1 VIESKQVSVQ
11 TWAKT
16 AVQCLVRHSVSG
28 VYYARTRVKGKLV
41 WKTLET
47 DIFQVAKARLPDAL
61 ENIRKAAYAR
71 NALVTGYVTFG
82 EAADVYILNVERKVD
97 LKPRSV
103 DYQREI
109 VQALLKSWPELETAK
124 LKAITADRC
133 MDWASKYATRVSPSR
148 FNNTV
153 DALRKILD
161 LGIVAG
167 LLVGNPAASL
177 SKITPRQ
184 KKLELPTK
192 IEFGALVRELRSAGG
207 WCSIQCA
214 DLVEFLAY
222 SGARIGEARTVTW
235 ADIHLDQGV
244 FWIHG
249 DPVHGTKNR
258 LSRQVPIVEPMER
271 LLVDLRDNPRQFR
284 DPVRDRGG
292 YVLVIRECQK
302 AIDRACEN
310 LGLKRVTHHDF
321 RHLFATACIES
332 GVDIP
337 TVSRWLGHKDG
348 GALAMKTYGHLR
360 DSHSLLMAKKVAF

>member
-1 VIESKQVSVQ
+1 MQ
-11 TWAKT
+11 TWGKT
-16 AVQCLVRHSVSG
+16 KTQCLVRHCASG
-28 VYYARTRVKGKLV
+28 TYYARARVGGKLV

-47 DIFQVAKARLPDAL
+47 DLFTVAKTRLPEVLRD
-61 ENIRKAAYAR
+61 IRKGAHAQAALTAGYA
-71 NALVTGYVTFG
+71 TFN
-82 EAADVYILNVERKVD
+82 EAAEVYLSNVERKVD

-109 VQALLKSWPELETAK
+109 VQALLKSWPELRTVK

-133 MDWASKYATRVSPSR
+133 MDWASQYATKVSPSR

-153 DALRKILD
+153 DALRKVLD
-161 LGIVAG
+161 LGIAAG
-167 LLVGNPAASL
+167 LLASNPAAGL

-192 IEFGALVRELRSAGG
+192 IEFAALVGELRSAGG
-207 WCSIQCA
+207 WCSVQCA

-235 ADIHLDQGV
+235 ADIDLEHGV

-249 DPVHGTKNR
+249 DPIHGTKNR
-258 LSRQVPIVEPMER
+258 LSRQVPIIEPMER
-271 LLVDLRDNPRQFR
+271 LLIDLRDNPRQFR

-302 AIDRACEN
+302 AIDRACKN

-321 RHLFATACIES
+321 RHLFATTCIES

-360 DSHSLLMAKKVAF
+360 DFHSQLMAKKVVF

>member
-1 VIESKQVSVQ
+1 MQ

-28 VYYARTRVKGKLV
+28 VYYARARVKGKLD

-47 DIFQVAKARLPDAL
+47 NQFPVAKARLPDTL
-61 ENIRKAAYAR
+61 ENIRKASRARDALLAGYA
-71 NALVTGYVTFG
+71 TFG
-82 EAADVYILNVERKVD
+82 EAAEVYILNVERKVD
-97 LKPRSV
+97 LKPRSI

-109 VQALLKSWPELETAK
+109 VQALLKSWPELGTAK
-124 LKAITADRC
+124 LKAITTDRC
-133 MDWASKYATRVSPSR
+133 MDWASKYVTKVSPSR

-153 DALRKILD
+153 DALRKVLD

-167 LLVGNPAASL
+167 LLTSNPAAAL
-177 SKITPRQ
+177 SKVTPRQ

-192 IEFGALVRELRSAGG
+192 IEFVAMVRELRSAGG
-207 WCSIQCA
+207 CYSQQCA
-214 DLVEFLAY
+214 DLVEFLAF

-235 ADIHLDQGV
+235 ADVDLDHGV

-258 LSRQVPIVEPMER
+258 LSRQVPIIEPMER
-271 LLVDLRDNPRQFR
+271 LLIDLRENPRQFR
-284 DPVRDRGG
+284 DRVRDRAGH
-292 YVLVIRECQK
+292 VLGVRECQK
-302 AIDRACEN
+302 AIDRACQN
-310 LGLKRVTHHDF
+310 LGLKRITHHDL

-360 DSHSLLMAKKVAF
+360 DSHSQLMAKKVTF